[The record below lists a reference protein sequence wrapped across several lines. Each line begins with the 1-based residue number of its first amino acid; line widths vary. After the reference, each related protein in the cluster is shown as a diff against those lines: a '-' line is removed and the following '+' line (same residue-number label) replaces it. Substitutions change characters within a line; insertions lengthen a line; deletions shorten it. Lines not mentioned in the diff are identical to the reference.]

1 MTFDG
6 SLFIELELKE
16 QKKYMNKVYHSFPL
30 KNGDL

>member
-16 QKKYMNKVYHSFPL
+16 QKKYNSIKYTTLPR
-30 KNGDL
+30 

>member
-16 QKKYMNKVYHSFPL
+16 QKKVYELSIPLFPV
-30 KNGDL
+30 KKR